1 MDFFCINLIIK
12 ELSGIRTNDLY
23 TRLSFEQKIFWK
35 KVSKIFGFSNKRS
48 NFAVS
53 IHLLTRDGLNFD
65 CWQVEIFVAGTLGKS
80 LKPGKV

>member
-53 IHLLTRDGLNFD
+53 IHLLTRDVFSYSLFS
-65 CWQVEIFVAGTLGKS
+65 IFLFAAS
-80 LKPGKV
+80 I